1 MCEEY
6 EDERMR
12 AFWRMIA
19 ERKDLVVLPTET
31 ATESET
37 VVVPLV
43 AGPEAPAKRNAR
55 ALLR

>member
-12 AFWRMIA
+12 AFWRLLA
-19 ERKDLVVLPTET
+19 EQKDLVVLPTET
-31 ATESET
+31 VHEPEQI
-37 VVVPLV
+37 VVPL
-43 AGPEAPAKRNAR
+43 GTSPGIPSKRNGR